1 MTVFIYEAPIT
12 EIISIV
18 VIIYMLK
25 TTIMRGKIIY
35 KKKVMSLKI
44 LFLYIKIFIIKLYN

>member
-12 EIISIV
+12 EIIRIV